1 MESYLNSIIY
11 YTNQIKYTYQ
21 SILNYFLIFF
31 VIFFLSLHTPFGDFV
46 EFRNSL
52 DTTNINFNIYS
63 FFPFIFS
70 YNTILQYLLPFVFVI
85 NLFCFYI
92 IYFISW
98 LRSFLT
104 NKTSENIFVYIHHLI
119 SLGFSIILYHYIYK
133 SIIQPISDD
142 IYLIQLYKW
151 QFNIYVNKYMVIILF
166 ILLLYFSFQWIQ
178 YLMYYVNHL
187 SYPNALSHLMLNILI
202 VELIYKFYALYFYRS
217 MFNINHIYL
226 LYIIFILTI
235 ILYVIVL
242 LKSKYKYF
250 YSLDLI
256 LYEINKLS
264 LLSSNYFK
272 CKQNLN
278 FKISIFRVPY
288 IYVGSFPL
296 ISVLFIM
303 YFMNEIKYY
312 LYVNLIS
319 SFIFLICILIFHN
332 ILFKS
337 QTFSYKIRKTFL
349 KLSHNNK
356 IGINNGNIYSPETVN
371 IKKINMNYYLECI
384 KRIQCYFSSLNYIL
398 FVSCIF
404 ILTGIMNIIYT
415 HDNTIPEVI
424 ILFRTTEIL
433 TNKVSFIFTILIN
446 LYIIIR
452 LYIYLKMFSWKT
464 KKIN

>member
-1 MESYLNSIIY
+1 MESYLNSVIY
-11 YTNQIKYTYQ
+11 YTNQIIYTYQ
-21 SILNYFLIFF
+21 SILNYLLIFF

-46 EFRNSL
+46 EFKNSL

-63 FFPFIFS
+63 FSPFIFS
-70 YNTILQYLLPFVFVI
+70 YNTILQYLLPFVFLI

-98 LRSFLT
+98 IRSFLV
-104 NKTSENIFVYIHHLI
+104 NRISENIFVYIHHLI

-133 SIIQPISDD
+133 SIIQPINDE
-142 IYLIQLYKW
+142 IYLIQFYKW
-151 QFNIYVNKYMVIILF
+151 QFNVHINKYMVIILF

-178 YLMYYVNHL
+178 YLMHYVSHL
-187 SYPNALSHLMLNILI
+187 GYSNALSHLMLNILM
-202 VELIYKFYALYFYRS
+202 VELIYKFYALYFYTS
-217 MFNINHIYL
+217 MFDINHIHL
-226 LYIIFILTI
+226 LYMIFILTI

-250 YSLDLI
+250 YSLDLV
-256 LYEINKLS
+256 LYEINELF
-264 LLSSNYFK
+264 LLSYTYFK
-272 CKQNLN
+272 CKHNLD
-278 FKISIFRVPY
+278 FRVFVFRVPY

-319 SFIFLICILIFHN
+319 SFFFLICMLTFHN

-337 QTFSYKIRKTFL
+337 QIFSYKIRKTFL

-356 IGINNGNIYSPETVN
+356 IGINNSNIYSPEIVN
-371 IKKINMNYYLECI
+371 IKKINTKYYLECM
-384 KRIQCYFSSLNYIL
+384 KRIQCYFSSLNYIF

-404 ILTGIMNIIYT
+404 ILTGIMNIIYIN
-415 HDNTIPEVI
+415 DNTIPEVI
-424 ILFRTTEIL
+424 ILFKTIDIL
-433 TNKVSFIFTILIN
+433 TNKVSFTFTILIN

-464 KKIN
+464 KKID